1 MSLYKPETSRFWWFQ
16 IWLPG
21 KKRVRRSTGTDDID
35 KATSIEHTFAMAYGR
50 RTTPER
56 LHAMIDAVCGS
67 DKKGLPLGE
76 VWSTYCQWLTMS
88 GRAIAP
94 ETLRKRQN
102 SLNRFTT
109 WAKENWPAAPVV
121 EAVDRQVASAFALML
136 ATTGTK
142 GKTRRNIFGDLGTVW
157 QVLMRVRDDL
167 KNPWPLVR
175 PEANDSE
182 RGQPF
187 TRDQE
192 KAVLEE
198 AAKGAADWH
207 LASIIARHTGL
218 RYSSVARLTWK
229 EVDLETGVIRHTPPK
244 TARHNIEV
252 LLPLAQPLK
261 EALAKAWADREK
273 PETLMRRPG
282 ATSSMKPLDPAH
294 VLPLHA
300 ACYPRPHLMGGPGPF
315 ADVLTAAKV
324 GEGFTFHSWR
334 HTFRTRLSEAGVSD
348 DLAKRLG
355 GWTEDATAARYDHA
369 ERVEELR
376 EAVEKAW
383 AQPKAKAGGEPARQE
398 DQAHA
403 KVADGAAADNG

>member
-1 MSLYKPETSRFWWFQ
+1 MSLYKPATSQFWWFQ
-16 IWLPG
+16 IWKPDG
-21 KKRVRRSTGTDDID
+21 KRLRRSTGTAD
-35 KATSIEHTFAMAYGR
+35 KEKAAIVEQTFMMAFGKKS
-50 RTTPER
+50 TAEK
-56 LHAMIDAVCGS
+56 LKSMIDTIYGT
-67 DKKGLPLGE
+67 DKKGLSLGE
-76 VWSTYCQWLTMS
+76 VWATYSQWLTVS
-88 GRAIAP
+88 GKNIAP
-94 ETLRKRQN
+94 ETFRKRRN
-102 SLNRFTT
+102 SLDRFTT

-142 GKTRRNIFGDLGTVW
+142 GKTRRNIFGDLGTIW
-157 QVLMRVRDDL
+157 EALRRVRDDL

-192 KAVLEE
+192 KTVLET
-198 AAKGAADWH
+198 AQKSAADWH
-207 LASIIARHTGL
+207 LASLIARHTGL

-229 EVDLETGVIRHTPPK
+229 EVDLEKGVIRHRPPK
-244 TARHNIEV
+244 TAKHDIDV
-252 LLPLAQPLK
+252 LLPLVEPLK
-261 EALAKAWADREK
+261 GALTRAWAVRDK
-273 PETLMRRPG
+273 PETLQRRPG
-282 ATSSMKPLDPAH
+282 ATSSMKSLNPEH

-300 ACYPRPHLMGGPGPF
+300 ACYPRPHLTGGPGPF
-315 ADVLTAAKV
+315 ADVLKAAKV
-324 GEGFTFHSWR
+324 DDETHTFHSWR

-376 EAVEKAW
+376 AAVEKA
-383 AQPKAKAGGEPARQE
+383 R
-398 DQAHA
+398 
-403 KVADGAAADNG
+403 